1 MKIALYGGAFNPVH
15 SEHLNIVLAAKRAL
29 GLDKVIVIP
38 TNISPHK
45 KGVMS
50 ARGKD
55 RLAMCRLAFEGVGGV
70 EVSDVELKRGG
81 VSYSYVT
88 CRHFKKIYPSDDL
101 FFIIGADMLKTF
113 ELWKEPDEILKCAT
127 LAVCARE
134 NADELTPYIKKF
146 QKRFKKEIVNFG
158 YVGKPVSST
167 RVRTLA
173 ALGEDTAGLV
183 PESVRLYIRKRH
195 LYGLD
200 ELAGVK
206 KYLTEERWRHTVRVA
221 FLAAEFARAVG
232 VYEIDAITAAAL
244 HDCAKYLSADAEEL
258 KGFVPP
264 KGVPEPVMHQYSGAF
279 VAEHTFGVKDEG
291 ILNAIRYHTSGREN
305 MSNLEKLIFL
315 ADLLEEGR
323 DFDGVEELRSKL
335 KSGLDCCLLAAL
347 EHQLNYLKSKGEPV
361 YPLTERAYRYMKEF
375 YYDK

>member
-15 SEHLNIVLAAKRAL
+15 SEHLNIVLAAKDKL

-38 TNISPHK
+38 TNVSPHK

-55 RLAMCRLAFEGVGGV
+55 RLTMCRLAFDNVEGV

-88 CRHFKKIYPSDDL
+88 CRQFKKLYPGDEL
-101 FFIIGADMLKTF
+101 YFIIGADMLKTF
-113 ELWKEPDEILKCAT
+113 GLWKEPEEILKCVT

-134 NADELTPYIKKF
+134 NETELTAEIKKF
-146 QKRFKKEIVNFG
+146 QKCFKKDIVNFG
-158 YVGKPVSST
+158 YVGKSVSST
-167 RVRTLA
+167 RVRALA
-173 ALGEDTAGLV
+173 ALGEDTAELV
-183 PESVRLYIRKRH
+183 PESVRLYIRKRR
-195 LYGLD
+195 LY
-200 ELAGVK
+200 ELTEFLGVK

-221 FLAAEFARAVG
+221 VLAAEYSRAAG
-232 VYEIDAITAAAL
+232 VYEIDAITAAVL
-244 HDCAKYLSADAEEL
+244 HDCAKYLPLNSEEL
-258 KGFVPP
+258 KKFVPP
-264 KGVPEPVMHQYSGAF
+264 KGVPETVMHQYSGAY
-279 VAEHTFGVKDEG
+279 VAENVFGVKEEG

-323 DFDGVEELRSKL
+323 DFEGVEGLRAKL
-335 KSGLDCCLLAAL
+335 KDGLDGCLLAAY
-347 EHQLNYLKSKGEPV
+347 EHQLNYLKSTGQTV
-361 YPLTERAYRYMKEF
+361 YPLTERAYKYLKESLL
-375 YYDK
+375 

>member
-1 MKIALYGGAFNPVH
+1 MRIALYGGAFNPVH

-55 RLAMCRLAFEGVGGV
+55 RLAMCRLAFEGVDGV

-88 CRHFKKIYPSDDL
+88 CRHFKKIYPNDDL

-134 NADELTPYIKKF
+134 NADELIPYIKKF

-183 PESVRLYIRKRH
+183 PESVRLYIRKRS
-195 LYGLD
+195 LYGLE
-200 ELAGVK
+200 ELSGVK

-221 FLAAEFARAVG
+221 LLAAEYARAAG

-244 HDCAKYLSADAEEL
+244 HDCAKFLSADAEEL

-264 KGVPEPVMHQYSGAF
+264 KGVPEPVLHQYSGAF
-279 VAEHTFGVKDEG
+279 VAEHTFGVKGEG

-305 MSNLEKLIFL
+305 MSNLEKLIYL
-315 ADLLEEGR
+315 ADMLEEGR
-323 DFDGVEELRSKL
+323 DFDGVEELRAKL
-335 KSGLDCCLLAAL
+335 KNGLDCCLLAAL

-361 YPLTERAYRYMKEF
+361 YPLTERAYKYLKETI
-375 YYDK
+375 

>member
-15 SEHLNIVLAAKRAL
+15 LEHLNIVLAAKRAL

-55 RLAMCRLAFEGVGGV
+55 RLAMCRLAFQGVDGV

-88 CRHFKKIYPSDDL
+88 CRHFKKIYPNDDL

-113 ELWKEPDEILKCAT
+113 ELWKEPDEILKCTT

-134 NADELTPYIKKF
+134 NADELSPYIKKF

-183 PESVRLYIRKRH
+183 PESVRLYIRKRS
-195 LYGLD
+195 LYALE
-200 ELAGVK
+200 ELSGVK

-221 FLAAEFARAVG
+221 LLAAEYARGAG

-244 HDCAKYLSADAEEL
+244 HDCAKFLAQDAEEL
-258 KGFVPP
+258 KDFVPP
-264 KGVPEPVMHQYSGAF
+264 KGVPEPVLHQYSGAF

-305 MSNLEKLIFL
+305 MSNLEKLIYL
-315 ADLLEEGR
+315 ADMLEEGR
-323 DFDGVEELRSKL
+323 DFDGVEELRAKL
-335 KSGLDCCLLAAL
+335 KNGLDCCLLAAL

-361 YPLTERAYRYMKEF
+361 YPLTERAYKYIKEVTL
-375 YYDK
+375 